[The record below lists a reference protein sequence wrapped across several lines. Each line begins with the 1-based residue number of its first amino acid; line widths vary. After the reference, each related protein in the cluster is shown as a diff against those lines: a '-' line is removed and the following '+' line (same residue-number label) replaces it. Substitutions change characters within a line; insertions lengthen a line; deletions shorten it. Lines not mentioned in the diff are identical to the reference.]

1 MTIELVLD
9 RLRERLRE
17 HREALAALCTTVD
30 EDRPRRSDVAVA
42 AHLAD
47 AVLAARGAL
56 EEMAI
61 ALAREA
67 SVDVPSALARA
78 HEAFLRYEDIFAR
91 EVASFER
98 VEHLCSVARERGRE
112 WAGWVGVVR
121 EELEQCTVLA
131 GDTSAA
137 LLDCWQELA
146 QARNGV
152 SLHSLAIGQL
162 RMMDADSARREADGM
177 T

>member
-1 MTIELVLD
+1 MTIEFALG
-9 RLRERLRE
+9 RLRDQ
-17 HREALAALCTTVD
+17 REALAALCTTVD

-42 AHLAD
+42 GHLAD

-56 EEMAI
+56 EEMADALACGVPVETGI
-61 ALAREA
+61 ALARGNA
-67 SVDVPSALARA
+67 
-78 HEAFLRYEDIFAR
+78 AFLRYAEIFAR

-121 EELEQCTVLA
+121 QELEQCTALA
-131 GDTSAA
+131 GETAAA
-137 LLDCWQELA
+137 LLECWQELA
-146 QARNGV
+146 DRRGGV
-152 SLHSLAIGQL
+152 SLHNLSIGQQISVS
-162 RMMDADSARREADGM
+162 DADGYRRDANEM